1 MFCLSPARPL
11 ALILTVAALSAPAL
25 AQSGGLD
32 DLVDGLAAESKEAL
46 EASEARVKRWFADA
60 DIQALKARAD
70 AGTASAQVAFADR
83 IRDDLLGEPWARE
96 KTQQQMLKYYALA
109 MAQNNGLAFA
119 RVGEIAESPDYSWKM
134 KRRSRD
140 RGEAISYYEKGAAL
154 GNREAAA
161 GFLRIALDPNYC
173 SFCEDQGE
181 LKFDRTKR
189 EAAGLLDKESGELS
203 IAYRTE
209 KTEVLAKAIRY
220 ATPVRLRAGD
230 AAAHLLAAQ
239 YLTGVQ
245 YHWRSGIGITESQK
259 PRWQSLEGDYLLPR
273 NTGKAIEILTE
284 LSGRGDNLA
293 SRKLASLYFTGR
305 NDGGEAVLRDYD
317 KYIFYM
323 DRAVTNGSVLAAN
336 DLGFELLS
344 GRKLPADHARGFEYI
359 AKAALKGYGPA
370 ELSAGYA
377 LRDGRGVTKNEAQ
390 ALEMFKRAAD
400 HGELDGAVQ
409 AAAMYR
415 AGRGTTSGR
424 AEVPNAYAYE
434 KKAEAMRKLTPAMAE
449 VVRRGHQ
456 DKFD

>member
-1 MFCLSPARPL
+1 MSFSSPLRPL
-11 ALILTVAALSAPAL
+11 VLILAAAAFAAPAF
-25 AQSGGLD
+25 AQSGDPD
-32 DLVDGLAAESKEAL
+32 DLVDSLATESKAELA
-46 EASEARVKRWFADA
+46 ASEARVNIWFAKA

-70 AGTASAQVAFADR
+70 GGSASAQVEFADR
-83 IRDDLLGEPWARE
+83 IRDDLLGEAWARE
-96 KTQQQMLKYYALA
+96 KTRQQMLKYYALA

-119 RVGEIAESPDYSWKM
+119 RVGEIAESLDYSWKM
-134 KRRSRD
+134 KRGSRD
-140 RGEAISYYEKGAAL
+140 RSEALSYYEKGAAL
-154 GNREAAA
+154 GNREAVA
-161 GFLRIALDPNYC
+161 GYLRIALDPDFC
-173 SFCEDQGE
+173 SFCEDKGE
-181 LKFDRTKR
+181 LKYDFEKLKASKLFDK
-189 EAAGLLDKESGELS
+189 GPGEHS
-203 IAYRTE
+203 IAYRSE
-209 KTEVLAKAIRY
+209 KVAVLTKAIKF
-220 ATPVRLRAGD
+220 ATPVRLRPGD
-230 AAAHLLAAQ
+230 AAAHLLAAK

-245 YHWRSGIGITESQK
+245 YPWRAGVGITPSQS
-259 PRWQSLEGDYLLPR
+259 PAWQSLAGDYLLPR
-273 NTGKAIEILTE
+273 NTAKAIEILTE
-284 LSGRGDNLA
+284 LSMRGDNLA
-293 SRKLASLYFTGR
+293 SRKLASLYFTGK
-305 NDGGEAVLRDYD
+305 NDGGGAVLRDFD

-336 DLGFELLS
+336 ELGFELLS

-377 LRDGRGVTKNEAQ
+377 LRDGRGVTRNEAQ

-449 VVRRGHQ
+449 LVRRGHQ

>member
-1 MFCLSPARPL
+1 MSFPSTSPALGLLL
-11 ALILTVAALSAPAL
+11 ALTTLAGPAH

-32 DLVDGLAAESKEAL
+32 DLAGGLAAESKEAL
-46 EASEARVKRWFADA
+46 AASEARVKAWFANPEV
-60 DIQALKARAD
+60 QALKARAD
-70 AGTASAQVAFADR
+70 GGSASAQVAFGDKMRA
-83 IRDDLLGEPWARE
+83 DLLGKSWSRE
-96 KTQQQMLKYYALA
+96 KIQQQMLKYYSLA
-109 MAQNNGLAFA
+109 MEQNEGLAFA
-119 RVGEIAESPDYSWKM
+119 RVGEIAELPDDSWKM
-134 KRRSRD
+134 FRARD
-140 RGEAISYYEKGAAL
+140 RGEALSYYEKGAAL
-154 GNREAAA
+154 RNREAVV
-161 GFLRIALDPNYC
+161 GYLRIALDPNYC
-173 SFCEDQGE
+173 SFCEDKGE
-181 LKFDRTKR
+181 LKFDFPKLK
-189 EAAGLLDKESGELS
+189 AAGLFDKGPGEVS

-209 KTEVLAKAIRY
+209 KTGVLAKAIEY
-220 ATPVRLRAGD
+220 ATPVRLRPGD
-230 AAAHLLAAQ
+230 AAAHMLAAN

-245 YHWRSGIGITESQK
+245 YPWKAGIGITKEQE
-259 PRWQSLEGDYLLPR
+259 PQWRSLAGDYLLPR
-273 NTGKAIEILTE
+273 NTAKAIAILTE

-305 NDGGEAVLRDYD
+305 NDGGGAVLRDYD

-377 LRDGRGVTKNEAQ
+377 LRDGRGVTKNEAL

-415 AGRGTTSGR
+415 AGRGTTNGR
-424 AEVPNAYAYE
+424 VEVPSAYAYE
-434 KKAEAMRKLTPAMAE
+434 KKAEAMRKLTPEMADLIK
-449 VVRRGHQ
+449 RGHR
-456 DKFD
+456 DKFE